1 MIATVLESEMGLT
14 IVCAAIGSVWTAFKG
29 MDWFAQ
35 RRHNRHTTALMAVE
49 AGVEHSFQTYVK
61 AIKAARADKK
71 LTAAERK
78 HARALA
84 QEMALRVGR
93 AQGVNVA
100 HELGREFLPVWITRM
115 VGELKRRG

>member
-1 MIATVLESEMGLT
+1 MMNVLLESDVGLT
-14 IVCAAIGSVWTAFKG
+14 IVGAVIGSVWSAFRG
-29 MDWFAQ
+29 MDWVSQ
-35 RRHNRHTTALMAVE
+35 RRHDRHNTALMAVE

-61 AIKAARADKK
+61 SIKAARSDRK
-71 LTAAERK
+71 LTDAERK

-84 QEMALRVGR
+84 QETALRVGR

-100 HELGREFLPVWITRM
+100 QELGREFLPVWITRM